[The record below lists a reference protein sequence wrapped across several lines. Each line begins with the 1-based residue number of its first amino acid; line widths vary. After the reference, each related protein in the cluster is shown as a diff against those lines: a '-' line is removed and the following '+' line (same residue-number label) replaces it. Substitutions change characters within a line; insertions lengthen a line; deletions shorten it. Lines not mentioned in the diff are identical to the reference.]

1 MQKSRSKNA
10 CLVVFNRHLRHLV
23 LQVGEARLAL
33 VALDRSLLLG
43 LEHALVVLVHAA
55 ALAVR
60 LGRDLG
66 GLGPRRRR
74 ADEDTRL

>member
-1 MQKSRSKNA
+1 MRCSIKIKT
-10 CLVVFNRHLRHLV
+10 CLVVFNGHLRNLV

-43 LEHALVVLVHAA
+43 FKHALVVLVHAA

-66 GLGPRRRR
+66 EFGPDRRRV
-74 ADEDTRL
+74 DDDTRL

>member
-1 MQKSRSKNA
+1 M
-10 CLVVFNRHLRHLV
+10 

-33 VALDRSLLLG
+33 VALDRSLLLC

-66 GLGPRRRR
+66 GLGPRSCR

>member
-1 MQKSRSKNA
+1 MPCIIKIKA
-10 CLVVFNRHLRHLV
+10 CLVVFNRHLRHLE
-23 LQVGEARLAL
+23 LQVGEALLGL

-43 LEHALVVLVHAA
+43 LEHALIVLVHAA

-66 GLGPRRRR
+66 GLGPRCCC
-74 ADEDTRL
+74 ADEDSRL